1 MDFLSELQDQAYDPN
16 NDPHP
21 EDGAFADGV
30 FVRSEDGPE
39 VESWEE
45 DIYILRRYKGVS
57 IDQVQNDDLPK
68 GEEILTDN
76 FNTCMK
82 YFEILV
88 EVLRG
93 QKTEEEA
100 DAEFATLKQTG
111 DAPAEDEEQ
120 PKEGEEVIDVSDR
133 DLIAQDMELL
143 NPMEV
148 LSSDDEDPQDEDFS
162 SFGKVIE
169 AITNGEDL
177 PNDDGTSVT
186 SNFQDH
192 ELQEDKDGEEEGS

>member
-1 MDFLSELQDQAYDPN
+1 MDFLSELQDQGYDPN

-30 FVRSEDGPE
+30 FVRVEGGPE

-45 DIYILRRYKGVS
+45 DVYILRRYKGVS
-57 IDQVQNDDLPK
+57 IDQVQNEELPK

-76 FNTCMK
+76 FNTCTK

-88 EVLRG
+88 KVLLG

-111 DAPAEDEEQ
+111 DAAEETTEQ
-120 PKEGEEVIDVSDR
+120 PKEGEEVIEVSAKDEMV
-133 DLIAQDMELL
+133 QDMELL
-143 NPMEV
+143 TEV
-148 LSSDDEDPQDEDFS
+148 L
-162 SFGKVIE
+162 G
-169 AITNGEDL
+169 
-177 PNDDGTSVT
+177 
-186 SNFQDH
+186 
-192 ELQEDKDGEEEGS
+192 DGEEEGS